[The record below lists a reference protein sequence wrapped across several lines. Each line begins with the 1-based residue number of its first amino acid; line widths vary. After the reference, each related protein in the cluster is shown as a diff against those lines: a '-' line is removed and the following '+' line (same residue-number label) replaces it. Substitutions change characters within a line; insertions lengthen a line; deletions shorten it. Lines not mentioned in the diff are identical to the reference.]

1 MLFSLKIANNQNNV
15 KFSLNLIINN
25 NMTKPIPIF
34 DKQIFWDI
42 NFDNIDYKGNA
53 NFIIERVFERGEIDD
68 IRQCRRYYGDNKIKE
83 VLLNSKYIIQS
94 RLHLIAAIIDQPI
107 QNFKCYKLQQ
117 SNPELYPY

>member
-1 MLFSLKIANNQNNV
+1 
-15 KFSLNLIINN
+15 
-25 NMTKPIPIF
+25 MTKPIPIF